1 MTRITTDLGDFPAQ
15 ALRVGDRVRTRRG
28 PFKRIVWLDR
38 VVLDESFLVHHPEAR
53 PVLIRPGAFGAGFPA
68 REVVVS
74 PAQRI
79 HPPRPQPGT
88 RAQPAGRLTT
98 GPRIMRKPETIFTY
112 TLFHCDELV
121 DVHAEGLWLPI
132 PPRAP
137 LPTAED

>member
-1 MTRITTDLGDFPAQ
+1 MTRITTELGDFPAQ

-28 PFKRIVWLDR
+28 PFKLIVWLDR
-38 VVLDESFLVHHPEAR
+38 VVLDESFLAHHPEAQ